1 MHNMIM
7 DDVRNMT
14 DGELIFILG
23 MVRTS
28 ADNIEAFVDDPV
40 ERQELIIE
48 LYDQYKD
55 HIDEF
60 KRRQRVFDI
69 KPS

>member
-1 MHNMIM
+1 MII
-7 DDVRNMT
+7 DNVRNMP
-14 DGELIFILG
+14 DQELYFILG

-28 ADNIEAFVDDPV
+28 VESINNFIDDPD
-40 ERQELIIE
+40 ERDELIFE
-48 LYDQYKD
+48 LYEQYKD
-55 HIDEF
+55 VLDEF